1 MIIALNP
8 LRNWLTARLR
18 PPVRAPLAHPRLT
31 LAGLAHPGDGLPH
44 QVAACPVTRRYLDL
58 LGALDWTRFPERDPH
73 RAWPGPSPHPR
84 GAYVAAFV
92 IKVDQRLRCMAD
104 LRRYLLEHPALAG
117 AIGFPLA
124 ADGTPCLPGARQFGR
139 VLRRLDN
146 AALQFLLTATVRLIE
161 AEVGPEALLGDV
173 ISLDTKH
180 IIAWVKENNLKEHM
194 RDRYLKD
201 RQPKGDP
208 DCRLGCKERR
218 NRPAPPEATPTTNPV
233 PAAHLAV
240 GQYYWGYASG
250 VVATRLPDATE
261 IVLAELTQPFDQND
275 TTYFAPLMAQ
285 VEQRLGRRPHYGAL
299 DAAYDAFYVYDYFD
313 QAGGFAAVP
322 LTRRGGAGER
332 RFAPDGAP
340 LCRAG
345 LPMALRYAYHQR
357 TGHTPH
363 PRQRYACPLRFPR
376 STGQPCPVDHPRL
389 RGSGNGCT
397 ATLAASP
404 GPRLRYQIDR
414 TSQAYRAIYNQRT
427 AVERINAQ
435 AVELDIERPRLRNRR
450 SISNLNTLIYVV
462 INLRALQRLQA
473 RRATLPEAAPMPCT

>member
-1 MIIALNP
+1 MIIALTP
-8 LRNWLTARLR
+8 LRNWLTTHLIRAA
-18 PPVRAPLAHPRLT
+18 RAPLARQRLT
-31 LAGLAHPGDGLPH
+31 LDVLARPGHGLPH
-44 QVAACPVTRRYLDL
+44 RVAACRMTRRYLEL
-58 LGALDWTRFPERDPH
+58 LGGLDWTHFPERDRH
-73 RAWPGPSPHPR
+73 RAWPGPRPHPR
-84 GAYVAAFV
+84 SAYVAAFL
-92 IKVDQRLRCMAD
+92 IKVDQRLRCMSD
-104 LRRYLLEHPALAG
+104 LRRYLLEHPGLAW

-124 ADGTPCLPGARQFGR
+124 ADGTPGLPGARQFGR

-161 AEVGPEALLGDV
+161 AEAGSGEVLGDV

-194 RDRYLKD
+194 RDRYLKE

-250 VVATRLPDATE
+250 VVVTRLLDATE
-261 IVLAELTQPFDQND
+261 VVLAELTQPFDQND

-285 VEQRLGRRPHYGAL
+285 VEQRLGRRPRYGAL

-340 LCRAG
+340 LCQAG
-345 LPMALRYAYHQR
+345 LPMTLRYAYQQR
-357 TGHTPH
+357 TGHVPH
-363 PRQRYACPLRFPR
+363 PRQRYACPLRFPQP
-376 STGQPCPVDHPRL
+376 TGAACPINHPSWT
-389 RGSGNGCT
+389 GHGCT

-414 TSQAYRAIYNQRT
+414 TGAAYRAIYNQRT

-435 AVELDIERPRLRNRR
+435 AVDLDIERPRLRNRR

-473 RRATLPEAAPMPCT
+473 RRATVQEAAPMPRT